1 MKDCLKQV
9 FKLTNPSKYFGTKNP
24 ICKSS
29 WEYQVFN
36 FMDKHPD
43 VTRWGYECLEVP
55 YFNPLKG
62 GYTIYYPDIYC
73 HTRQANGSVKQFL
86 IEIKPNKMCSP
97 PVQPAIPKTKTP
109 NSLKKYE
116 KALRRYT
123 IDKGSYEVNKSK
135 WEQALAW
142 CNRHGI
148 TFLLVTEKEVPTFTI
163 R

>member
-1 MKDCLKQV
+1 
-9 FKLTNPSKYFGTKNP
+9 
-24 ICKSS
+24 
-29 WEYQVFN
+29 
-36 FMDKHPD
+36 
-43 VTRWGYECLEVP
+43 
-55 YFNPLKG
+55 
-62 GYTIYYPDIYC
+62 
-73 HTRQANGSVKQFL
+73 
-86 IEIKPNKMCSP
+86 MCSP